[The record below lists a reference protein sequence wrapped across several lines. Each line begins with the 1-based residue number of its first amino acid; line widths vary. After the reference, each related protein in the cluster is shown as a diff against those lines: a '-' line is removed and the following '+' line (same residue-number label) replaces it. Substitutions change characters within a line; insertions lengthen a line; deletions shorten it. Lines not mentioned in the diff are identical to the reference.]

1 MKKPTEFKLWAVALL
16 VGVMGFLPPVS
27 TYYAALAWW
36 LIVLEPVLGG
46 LAIWL
51 FNRALD
57 EQINYFTTQGAKR
70 YRNRKGP

>member
-16 VGVMGFLPPVS
+16 VGVMGFLPLVS
-27 TYYAALAWW
+27 TYYATLAWW

-46 LAIWL
+46 LAMWL

-57 EQINYFTTQGAKR
+57 EHINYFTTQGAKR